1 MQDNLFKKGRAN
13 FSKGNYRAAGKD
25 FKEITKRNPYFING
39 WINLGNVYIKLKKY
53 HKAIRVLKEG
63 LKLEPKEVLVWKSL
77 GVAYFGAKNY
87 QEVINWYGKCIEKE
101 KNNEKY
107 WNNLGAA
114 NSMLNNHK
122 EAIKAY
128 KHALDLA
135 PEYLS
140 SWRNLCILYSKLGID
155 FDYNRYKSNS
165 DVAWYFL
172 SKALLKERVFKDAL
186 ETCNRTLRL
195 NPRFKAAYILRNE
208 IKYEI
213 RLTEKLKIPK
223 YEPSLRTAIPIQK
236 VENLDVRFKQT
247 QERIKSRRLNLV
259 NKSSLTMDE
268 RFKIQQEKF
277 KQLKNNLESP
287 EIEID
292 AEKSD
297 IETSIEE
304 SNDYIKAPI
313 KTSSEVSEDKKNI
326 FKSSLPIS
334 SQPTS
339 TLPDVPSSKSS
350 SRRLT
355 ATKSK
360 IVLIDD
366 KYCKTDDLLF
376 VIDGANV
383 ALSKKNSN
391 KKGLLKSLQILE
403 KKLKSYGI
411 TRYKILCDR
420 SLRHR
425 IDEQSSYLRLI
436 DMEKIIETPAGTQA
450 DNFIL
455 NYAKENDAFVI
466 SNDRFKDFYDIFGK
480 EWIKK
485 KRITFTFIDHSI
497 FFDRIYNLS

>member
-13 FSKGNYRAAGKD
+13 FSKGNYRAARKN
-25 FKEITKRNPYFING
+25 FKEITELNPYLING

-63 LKLEPKEVLVWKSL
+63 LKMEPKSVLIWKCL
-77 GVAYFGAKNY
+77 GVAYFGAENY
-87 QEVINWYGKCIEKE
+87 QEVINWYSKCIEKE
-101 KNNEKY
+101 KNNAKY

-128 KHALDLA
+128 KRALDLD

-140 SWRNLCILYSKLGID
+140 SWRNLCILYSKLGIEFD
-155 FDYNRYKSNS
+155 FNRYKPNS
-165 DVAWYFL
+165 EVAWYFL
-172 SKALLKERVFKDAL
+172 SKALLKEGVFKDAL
-186 ETCNRTLRL
+186 QTCNRALRL
-195 NPRFKAAYILRNE
+195 NPRLQAAYILRKE

-213 RLTEKLKIPK
+213 VQIEKIKDTKYDPLLRRKI
-223 YEPSLRTAIPIQK
+223 SIQK
-236 VENLDVRFKQT
+236 VENLDVRFKQI

-259 NKSSLTMDE
+259 DKSSLTLDE

-277 KQLKNNLESP
+277 KQLKNNLEKF

-304 SNDYIKAPI
+304 SNDYIEAPI
-313 KTSSEVSEDKKNI
+313 KTTSEISEDKKDI
-326 FKSSLPIS
+326 ISSSLPIS
-334 SQPTS
+334 SPSSS
-339 TLPDVPSSKSS
+339 TLPEIPSSKSS
-350 SRRLT
+350 SLKFAST
-355 ATKSK
+355 ESK
-360 IVLIDD
+360 TVFIDD
-366 KYCKTDDLLF
+366 KYYKTDDLLF

-391 KKGLLKSLQILE
+391 NKGLLKSLQILE
-403 KKLKSYGI
+403 KKLKSYSI
-411 TRYKILCDR
+411 TRIEILCDR
-420 SLRHR
+420 SLRYR
-425 IDEQSSYLRLI
+425 IDEQSSYFRLI
-436 DMEKIIETPAGTQA
+436 EMEKIIETPAGTQA

-455 NYAKENDAFVI
+455 NYAKENDGFVI

-480 EWIKK
+480 EWIKN
-485 KRITFTFIDHSI
+485 KRITFTFIGQSVI
-497 FFDRIYNLS
+497 FDRIYFLN